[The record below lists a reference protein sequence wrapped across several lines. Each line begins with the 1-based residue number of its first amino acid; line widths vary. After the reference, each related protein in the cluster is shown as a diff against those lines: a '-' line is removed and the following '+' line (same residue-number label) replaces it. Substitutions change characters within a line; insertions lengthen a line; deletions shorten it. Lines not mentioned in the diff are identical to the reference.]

1 MSCEAAGTHSSRRF
15 VRGSRSGYDWS
26 RPTAGAA
33 ESEGGGLVRV
43 EVQKHKDF
51 KRVIWGNERIPKDVL
66 TEIGGDVTQCED
78 TGGEEVTRKDWAS
91 GPHDL

>member
-1 MSCEAAGTHSSRRF
+1 M
-15 VRGSRSGYDWS
+15 
-26 RPTAGAA
+26 
-33 ESEGGGLVRV
+33 VRV
-43 EVQKHKDF
+43 EVQKHNDF